1 MNHSENID
9 HDAVLRARTLLL
21 GSGGITVPHEADAYR
36 ILARV
41 SPATH
46 LPHLARTLLT
56 FSYLKLEKP
65 ELRLSY

>member
-36 ILARV
+36 IPRV

-46 LPHLARTLLT
+46 LPRLARTLLT